1 MAAEEEFPTL
11 PKNRIIPHPGQILL
25 EEFMRPLGLTGNALA
40 LALRVPHSRI
50 SGVISGSR
58 GVTADTALR
67 LARYFDTSPEFWL
80 YMQAGHDLS
89 KAQAEAASRL
99 PPRFGARLNQRL
111 KEPPTGPR
119 R

>member
-89 KAQAEAASRL
+89 KAQAESGKQIAAEVIAQADGRHGRRGL
-99 PPRFGARLNQRL
+99 P
-111 KEPPTGPR
+111 
-119 R
+119 

>member
-50 SGVISGSR
+50 SGVISSSR

-67 LARYFDTSPEFWL
+67 LARYFDSSPEFWL

-89 KAQAEAASRL
+89 KAQAESGKQIAAEVIAQADGRH
-99 PPRFGARLNQRL
+99 G
-111 KEPPTGPR
+111 R
-119 R
+119 RGLT